1 MMNTIWKSNNQVPE
15 IAKKIESETLN
26 QKINQ
31 EKNHMH

>member
-15 IAKKIESETLN
+15 IAEKLKSKTLK

-31 EKNHMH
+31 EKNYIH